1 MGCVRNISKYK
12 NPLGDMMMNEK
23 RCNYYRVQAPW
34 GEEVQYVYDSKTKE
48 YEEWGWNYEKLKV
61 KRYNDETFK
70 KTVKK
75 VLMVSDVP
83 LGTTDLWK
91 KCLLEGLL
99 LQRETFLKRLRK
111 LDDEDICLDVMGSCY
126 TWSIK

>member
-12 NPLGDMMMNEK
+12 NLLGDMMMNKK

-91 KCLLEGLL
+91 NVFSRVCCF
-99 LQRETFLKRLRK
+99 REKHFLN
-111 LDDEDICLDVMGSCY
+111 D
-126 TWSIK
+126 